1 MRGPLIL
8 SLAVDFASETVGHFN
23 FGLSLSLSDSLSET
37 R

>member
-8 SLAVDFASETVGHFN
+8 SLANTGINAAG
-23 FGLSLSLSDSLSET
+23 